1 MNQRRYL
8 AVRVILWVIAVY
20 HLAAGLVATFA
31 KEQTTT
37 LASLMFGIALT
48 MDGQTELL
56 VRYLGAFGIAF
67 GVLAALAALDPV
79 RNKAFIY
86 GAVVYFFVRAFD
98 RIVFAELLAQHHVGP
113 APNWWRIVVIVAFAA
128 LLLWF
133 MPREQTA

>member
-1 MNQRRYL
+1 MNQGVHL
-8 AVRVILWVIAVY
+8 PVRIVLWLIAGY
-20 HLAAGLVATFA
+20 HLVAGVVATFF
-31 KEQTTT
+31 KEAAIT
-37 LASLMFGIALT
+37 LGGLLFGVAIT

-79 RNKAFIY
+79 RNKAIIY
-86 GAVVYFFVRAFD
+86 GAVVYFVVRAFD
-98 RIVFAELLAQHHVGP
+98 RIAFTSLLAQYHVGL

-133 MPREQTA
+133 MPREKTA